1 MTRSAYPYVE
11 RSMHQGTSLRL
22 EQERVASEGQ
32 LADAEER
39 LGAGLAPSAE
49 AEDQFRRM
57 RVVWQRRA
65 GEAGGSAAMQDRNT
79 AVAAGLVRTTAEPR
93 PNACV
98 VVLCAWRPLLPI
110 AARALPPTWR
120 ICAEAA
126 RSPPIFLPLTPT
138 LQLHSERPRDSAAI
152 RWPRT
157 LQAHCRTGT
166 DYGVDASYAKA
177 DPARDYFVS
186 AAATPRHPPRE
197 VAALDIKNEEKT
209 SRNNNGTQTITNK
222 QE

>member
-1 MTRSAYPYVE
+1 MLFTVPFHANLPHNMTRSPYPYVE

-126 RSPPIFLPLTPT
+126 RSPPHLPPT
-138 LQLHSERPRDSAAI
+138 YYSYSPATFRTTSGFRGHTVASHPSSPLSHRDRLRRRCVICESRSSARLFCERRG
-152 RWPRT
+152 
-157 LQAHCRTGT
+157 H
-166 DYGVDASYAKA
+166 
-177 DPARDYFVS
+177 
-186 AAATPRHPPRE
+186 ATPPTPRS
-197 VAALDIKNEEKT
+197 
-209 SRNNNGTQTITNK
+209 SRTRY
-222 QE
+222 